1 MDTKKMATEAMAA
14 RKQIVDAQMTLW
26 NTRLEALVE
35 AGDIS
40 SVLDHLKSPV
50 EDKIDNCGCNVQCG
64 ALQDPDLGGLV
75 NPGIT
80 RR

>member
-1 MDTKKMATEAMAA
+1 MDQRKLADTAMAA
-14 RKQIVDAQMTLW
+14 KKQIMEANMTLW

-35 AGDIS
+35 AGDVS
-40 SVLDHLKSPV
+40 SVLDHLRSPI

-64 ALQDPDLGGLV
+64 ALQEGLGAIS
-75 NPGIT
+75 NPGL